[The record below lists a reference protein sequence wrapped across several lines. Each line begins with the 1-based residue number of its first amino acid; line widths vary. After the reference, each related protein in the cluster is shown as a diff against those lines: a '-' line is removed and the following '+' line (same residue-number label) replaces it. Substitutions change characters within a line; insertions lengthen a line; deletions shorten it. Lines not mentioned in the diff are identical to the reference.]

1 MFKKNQEDEI
11 EIKALLLGCSTVGK
25 TNLINTC
32 VGLDYDP
39 KTRQSLSSYE
49 SYKTF
54 INDKKKYKVHLQDT
68 YGPKQFRYL
77 SKKYFNESD
86 IIIYVCDIT
95 SYYRMKELDFFMDM
109 VKNEKTKDYIG
120 WIVGNKI
127 DLFLKVEKV
136 DGKDIEILI
145 KEYAE
150 SKGL

>member
-1 MFKKNQEDEI
+1 
-11 EIKALLLGCSTVGK
+11 
-25 TNLINTC
+25 
-32 VGLDYDP
+32 
-39 KTRQSLSSYE
+39 
-49 SYKTF
+49 
-54 INDKKKYKVHLQDT
+54 
-68 YGPKQFRYL
+68 
-77 SKKYFNESD
+77 
-86 IIIYVCDIT
+86 
-95 SYYRMKELDFFMDM
+95 MKELDFFMDM